1 MKNVLR
7 NLLKEAADYTLEKKK
22 GKVTG
27 IELNP
32 EYEGEYRRFREG
44 VGTAGGAL
52 AGGLAGH
59 IATDKWADDPL
70 TGAMGTFGGA
80 LAGGGLGFGAAAK
93 TNDKAIKKLKQKL
106 KNMG

>member
-1 MKNVLR
+1 MKNVLKG
-7 NLLKEAADYTLEKKK
+7 LLKEAEDYTLEKKK

-27 IELNP
+27 IKLNP
-32 EYEGEYRRFREG
+32 EYEAEQRRFREG
-44 VGTAGGAL
+44 VGAAGGAL

-80 LAGGGLGFGAAAK
+80 LAGGGLGFGVAAK
-93 TNDKAIKKLKQKL
+93 TNDCLL
-106 KNMG
+106 YTSPSPRD